1 MRNTLAMLVLGSE
14 NVPST
19 GMTLPSGSP
28 EPLRRIGAVSR
39 TALSGGTLD
48 EPPSSSLVHAPESK
62 RNTDR
67 AEDRQAAP
75 HEAGLACRIFTTR

>member
-28 EPLRRIGAVSR
+28 EPLRRVGAVSR
-39 TALSGGTLD
+39 TALSL
-48 EPPSSSLVHAPESK
+48 LVHAPESK
-62 RNTDR
+62 RIEGIAPLGGA
-67 AEDRQAAP
+67 AERSTSLRP
-75 HEAGLACRIFTTR
+75 